1 MEPQTESEAAGVRAS
16 RDVMQ
21 ISAATD
27 KALKRLSE
35 ASKDDVKGVAASQ
48 IELLSRFYDLSL
60 TQAGHSFR
68 WALVASIVGFLFF
81 VAALGVAMTWGD
93 GEFSGVARIATIGG
107 VISEFIAGV
116 NFYLYGRTLSQL
128 TLFQGRLE
136 STQRFL
142 LANRLCEARGEEH
155 RDTTRAQLI
164 NQLIQ
169 SGRDRDAD
177 LPDSPRRR
185 RSAPE
190 AEAVSGLPSAPPPP
204 SPAAASV
211 AAS

>member
-1 MEPQTESEAAGVRAS
+1 
-16 RDVMQ
+16 
-21 ISAATD
+21 
-27 KALKRLSE
+27 
-35 ASKDDVKGVAASQ
+35 
-48 IELLSRFYDLSL
+48 
-60 TQAGHSFR
+60 
-68 WALVASIVGFLFF
+68 VGFLFF
-81 VAALGVAMTWGD
+81 VAALGVALSWGD
-93 GEFSGVARIATIGG
+93 GEFAGVARIATIGG

-142 LANRLCEARGEEH
+142 LANSLCEALGEEH

-190 AEAVSGLPSAPPPP
+190 REQPVAVSSAAVTPLGPG
-204 SPAAASV
+204 
-211 AAS
+211 